1 MKKTRLIID
10 TSRCKSCG
18 YCVSACPRKA
28 LSCVRVEGKLYTEV
42 VVDESACVGCG
53 TCYYVCPDY
62 VFELREEEGVG

>member
-10 TSRCKSCG
+10 TSR
-18 YCVSACPRKA
+18 RKA
-28 LSCVRVEGKLYTEV
+28 LSFVRVEGKLYTEV

-53 TCYYVCPDY
+53 TCYYVYPDY